1 VARSKRGPTDAGTQ
15 ADRPVTGSR
24 VDRSVDSVTTVDT
37 RYLESL
43 VGYNARRAAL
53 AIIGEFLQRMAPY
66 GLRPVDFSVLSLVK
80 HNPGVTARQICTSL
94 GLLPP
99 NLVGMLKALERR
111 GLVQRKDHPQ
121 DRRAYGLHLSAEGR
135 SLMEK
140 AEKTA
145 TTLERDVTAALS
157 DAERSTLMQLLQ
169 KVYLS

>member
-1 VARSKRGPTDAGTQ
+1 MARSKPGSLDAGAQTRRP
-15 ADRPVTGSR
+15 AKVRRIDRGVESI
-24 VDRSVDSVTTVDT
+24 TTVDT

-99 NLVGMLKALERR
+99 NLVGMLKALELR
-111 GLVQRKDHPQ
+111 GLVNRQDHPQ

-145 TTLERDVTAALS
+145 TALERDVTAALS
-157 DAERSTLMQLLQ
+157 DAERSTLMRLLQ

>member
-1 VARSKRGPTDAGTQ
+1 MARSKPGSLDAGAQ
-15 ADRPVTGSR
+15 ARKPAKVRRIDRGVESI
-24 VDRSVDSVTTVDT
+24 TTVDT

-99 NLVGMLKALERR
+99 NLVGMLKALELR
-111 GLVQRKDHPQ
+111 GLVKRQDHPQ

-145 TTLERDVTAALS
+145 TALERDVTAALS
-157 DAERSTLMQLLQ
+157 DAERSTLMRLLQ